1 MLKLVTTEAVPRSA
15 AKRQAGLPG
24 FLTGFS
30 NLFFIFLVCFF
41 LSSSLKAAVRAKD
54 ISRIQG
60 LQTKKLI
67 GYGLVIG
74 LDGSG
79 DTRRS
84 MVSLQTA
91 TNMLRRFGISLPKE
105 PLQLKNIAAVMI
117 TANLPAFMPNGSVID
132 AQVSSMGD
140 AKSLEGGT
148 LVLSPLVDTK
158 GNLFAHAQG
167 SVSVGGYNIES
178 IGGDRI
184 RKNFTLVGRIPNGAT
199 LVRDS
204 EITSLPDSVL
214 FLNLKSPDFTTAVQL
229 ATAINT
235 TLNNQVA
242 NAINAVQIRVSIPGN
257 YRTRVA
263 EFISLIENT
272 EVEPDVPARVVV
284 NERTGTVIVG
294 ENVTITPVAIAH
306 GNLRI
311 EVKNFP
317 IVSQPAP
324 FSKGET
330 TVVPNTQ
337 TTVTDTSGK
346 MLAFDASAN
355 IKDVAR
361 VLNALGVTPR
371 DLVAIFQALKQAGAL
386 KAELVIM

>member
-1 MLKLVTTEAVPRSA
+1 M
-15 AKRQAGLPG
+15 QA
-24 FLTGFS
+24 
-30 NLFFIFLVCFF
+30 
-41 LSSSLKAAVRAKD
+41 
-54 ISRIQG
+54 
-60 LQTKKLI
+60 KKLI

-79 DTRRS
+79 DSRRS
-84 MVSLQTA
+84 KVAIQTA

-105 PLQLKNIAAVMI
+105 PLQLRNVAAVMI
-117 TANLPAFMPNGSVID
+117 TAELPAFMPQGSAID
-132 AQVSSMGD
+132 VQVSSMGD

-148 LVLSPLVDTK
+148 LILSPLVDNR
-158 GNLFAHAQG
+158 GEMFAQAQG
-167 SVSVGGYNIES
+167 PVSVGGTHVES
-178 IGGDRI
+178 SGVDRS
-184 RKNFTLVGRIPNGAT
+184 RTNFTLVGRRPKGSALI
-199 LVRDS
+199 RDS
-204 EITSLPDSVL
+204 EITSLPDSAL
-214 FLNLKSPDFTTAVQL
+214 FLTLKSPDFTTAVKL
-229 ATAINT
+229 AAAINT
-235 TLNNQVA
+235 TLNSQQA
-242 NAINAVQIRVSIPGN
+242 NAVNAVQIRVAIPTQ
-257 YRTRVA
+257 YQAKVA

-294 ENVTITPVAIAH
+294 ESVTISPVAIAH

-311 EVKNFP
+311 EVKNYP

-324 FSKGET
+324 FSQGKT

-337 TTVTDTSGK
+337 TTVTDTSGQ

-371 DLVAIFQALKQAGAL
+371 DLVAIFQALKEAGAL
-386 KAELVIM
+386 NAELVIM

>member
-1 MLKLVTTEAVPRSA
+1 
-15 AKRQAGLPG
+15 
-24 FLTGFS
+24 
-30 NLFFIFLVCFF
+30 
-41 LSSSLKAAVRAKD
+41 
-54 ISRIQG
+54 
-60 LQTKKLI
+60 
-67 GYGLVIG
+67 
-74 LDGSG
+74 
-79 DTRRS
+79 
-84 MVSLQTA
+84 
-91 TNMLRRFGISLPKE
+91 MLRRFGISLPKE